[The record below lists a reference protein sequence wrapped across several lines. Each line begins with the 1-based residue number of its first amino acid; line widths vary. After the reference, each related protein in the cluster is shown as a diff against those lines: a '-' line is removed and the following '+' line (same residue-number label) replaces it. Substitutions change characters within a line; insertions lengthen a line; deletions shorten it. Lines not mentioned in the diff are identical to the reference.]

1 MIGRRTHIVDCRET
15 RGIGEGGGI
24 AQRGTYAKS
33 GSELVAVA
41 MSPGRRHITK
51 PVCEITF
58 ALREANIETSTLVL
72 NAGSGVPKDAPGGG
86 NSGLFGVT
94 PKEIAQMERHNIVLF
109 HFGGVKNHIIYK
121 ARHALRNVDK
131 PIVIIAQYPL
141 DFEDFAKID
150 IRVGTVLE
158 AELNKK
164 AKKPA
169 YKLKIDFGN
178 EIGIKKTSAQITD
191 YYTPDELIGKQL
203 LAVVNFPPKQIAD
216 FISEV
221 LILGTYSTGGV
232 ILITPDKKAQNGD
245 KLG

>member
-1 MIGRRTHIVDCRET
+1 MIT
-15 RGIGEGGGI
+15 
-24 AQRGTYAKS
+24 
-33 GSELVAVA
+33 
-41 MSPGRRHITK
+41 
-51 PVCEITF
+51 
-58 ALREANIETSTLVL
+58 
-72 NAGSGVPKDAPGGG
+72 
-86 NSGLFGVT
+86 
-94 PKEIAQMERHNIVLF
+94 
-109 HFGGVKNHIIYK
+109 
-121 ARHALRNVDK
+121 
-131 PIVIIAQYPL
+131 
-141 DFEDFAKID
+141 FEDFAKID

-178 EIGIKKTSAQITD
+178 EIGIKKTSTQITD